1 MADLETTADLAL
13 VKARELSAHI
23 DKAEAAFAEL
33 EDKLEDAKAQF
44 DTDWTALEEKA
55 RVLLELTRAQE
66 TGIAEEGEE
75 ARQALTQLDE
85 SLAQAASDWDGA
97 VEGGIAETA
106 ALGAHVAE
114 QQPVVAAAGAEA
126 AAATSALAE
135 RADAIEA
142 QLQQALADLRSLL
155 ETDVANELREMQESV
170 RERAEAL
177 RVSFAEQC
185 DTVLAEALAG
195 WEQQLAQVEEVIDE
209 EFARARQH
217 AADVVEFSL
226 QECQRGHDEAWAE
239 IAGFVENLGGLMQ
252 RLGEAVAARTV
263 ELGDRRGAADQAL
276 ADTAAAA
283 ERMRAAFAQE
293 LETMASYSFVR
304 S

>member
-1 MADLETTADLAL
+1 MADLETAADVAL
-13 VKARELSAHI
+13 VKTKELSAHI

-55 RVLLELTRAQE
+55 RVLLDLARAQA

-85 SLAQAASDWDGA
+85 SLAHAASDWDGA

-114 QQPVVAAAGAEA
+114 QQPLVAAAGAEA

-142 QLQQALADLRSLL
+142 QLQQALADVRTLL

-177 RVSFAEQC
+177 RVSFAEQS

-239 IAGFVENLGGLMQ
+239 IAGFVESLGGLMQ
-252 RLGEAVAARTV
+252 RLGEAVAARTA

-276 ADTAAAA
+276 ADAAAAA

-293 LETMASYSFVR
+293 LETMARYDFVR
-304 S
+304 A